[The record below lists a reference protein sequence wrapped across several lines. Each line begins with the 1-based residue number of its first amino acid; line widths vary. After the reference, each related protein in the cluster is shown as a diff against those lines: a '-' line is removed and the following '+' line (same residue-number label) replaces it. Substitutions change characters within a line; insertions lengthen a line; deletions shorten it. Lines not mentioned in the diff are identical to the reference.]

1 MFSKLK
7 PNRIYTDL
15 SPEVTEHDEDIEA
28 DEWNYDGRNVYR
40 GIPDPKYSDIK
51 VYSLYDDTTRVGLVE
66 EIDNDFE
73 VLWFHNNPF
82 ATLFQNTEWKATQK
96 TIWSTMSNEA
106 YQDCLED
113 DFKTVFDKMLKS
125 NTRLITPNMII
136 NKPNYYEC
144 QVCKKVSFTEMK
156 KCLDV
161 VTHPFFDNLSNFKLL
176 FIDDLFV
183 IHEPPADLDLTFLM
197 QSSSCEEHPEEQSSA
212 ETAREELQVEL
223 PLPSPQ
229 PEQSE
234 TQESPPHPE

>member
-28 DEWNYDGRNVYR
+28 EQWNYDGRDVYR
-40 GIPDPKYSDIK
+40 GIPDPKYTDIK
-51 VYSLYDDTTRVGLVE
+51 VYSLYDDTKRVGLIE
-66 EIDNDFE
+66 ELDSDFE
-73 VLWFHNNPF
+73 VLWFYDNPF
-82 ATLFQNTEWKATQK
+82 ATLFQDTDWKSTGK

-113 DFKTVFDKMLKS
+113 DFKSVFDKMLKS
-125 NTRLITPNMII
+125 KTRLVTPNMIM

-161 VTHPFFDNLSNFKLL
+161 VVHPFFSTLSNFKLI

-183 IHEPPADLDLTFLM
+183 IHEPPSSLDLTFLM
-197 QSSSCEEHPEEQSSA
+197 QSSSCEAHREEQSSA

-234 TQESPPHPE
+234 TQESPPLPE